1 MTETQAVPPPSPARR
16 LPLRGPSINRLLP
29 NVLTTI
35 ALCSG
40 LTAIRFGLAGDYR
53 SAVLAVI
60 AAAIFDALDGRV
72 ARRLNVTSRFG
83 AELDSLADFCAFGVA
98 PALLMYL
105 FSLQAAGSLGWVI
118 TLMFPICSAMRLAR
132 FNVGLTTEQAPPAWA
147 GNFFTGVPAPAGALV
162 VMVPL
167 MLSLS
172 PDIAWPW
179 LSHPVVGGVFLIGV
193 AALMVSRLP
202 TYSFKKGRIAPH
214 LVLPIFLGIALLVGL
229 LATSPWLTLPGGML
243 LYLGTLPLSWRA
255 YQRLQAAD
263 LAAAAATA
271 AAASKPADG
280 NRSGGAG
287 VVELRPTAGGEGG
300 DRPR

>member
-1 MTETQAVPPPSPARR
+1 MGETDTGPTSPTPRVGA
-16 LPLRGPSINRLLP
+16 LRGPSFNRLLP

-40 LTAIRFGLAGDYR
+40 LTAIRFGLAGDFR

-105 FSLQAAGSLGWVI
+105 FSLQTAGSLGWVI

-132 FNVGLTTEQAPPAWA
+132 FNVGLTAEEAPPAWA

-202 TYSFKKGRIAPH
+202 TYSFKKSRIAPH
-214 LVLPIFLGIALLVGL
+214 WVLPIFLGIALLVGL

-243 LYLGTLPLSWRA
+243 LYLCTLPLSWRT
-255 YQRLQAAD
+255 YQRLKLAD
-263 LAAAAATA
+263 AAAAAARA
-271 AAASKPADG
+271 APPETT
-280 NRSGGAG
+280 RTGAGG
-287 VVELRPTAGGEGG
+287 VVELRPLSGGEGG
-300 DRPR
+300 ERSR